1 MTATNLEVEQKFDV
15 DADTAWPDLAD
26 VPGVARVDA
35 PDVTELVA
43 VYYDTADLRLAR
55 VGVTL
60 RRRTGGDD
68 AGWHLKVPAGAGAP
82 NARTEYTEPMVAG
95 RAADP
100 AGGPLTEPPTALLAL
115 VPHRLRGAAVA
126 PIATLTTTR
135 TRYRLLDADGA
146 LIAEAVDDVV
156 DSVATVRPDGATGE
170 ARIAR
175 WREWEIE
182 LADGADERGDELLA
196 AVADRLL
203 AAGARS
209 SKSGNKLEQAL
220 GGGVRRRRPSPVP
233 AADGRAGDVLHAH
246 LIEQIDALLAR
257 DPEARRDEPDGVHKM
272 RVATRRLRSALAT
285 YRPLLDREVTDPIRD
300 ELKWIAGEL
309 GGPRDAEVLRERLIG
324 ALSQEPDD
332 LVFGPIAAR
341 ITETLQSDHRSAHD
355 ELLVALDSDRYW
367 ALLDALDELAQQ
379 PPFTELAGQPA
390 DEVITARVRKAFR
403 RVRALVDAGE
413 PEGAEHR
420 DEWFHEIRKAAKRL
434 RYAAESAAPAFGEKA
449 TALATA
455 AEDLQEV
462 LGEHQDSVVARQVL
476 RDMAARFF
484 LDGENTFSIGR
495 LHAREQYLARDMEE
509 RFPQVWSAVSH
520 KKLRRW
526 LKG

>member
-1 MTATNLEVEQKFDV
+1 MVTAEHLEVERKFDV
-15 DADTAWPDLAD
+15 DPDIPWPDLAD
-26 VPGVARVDA
+26 VPGVDWVDT

-43 VYYDTADLRLAR
+43 VYFDTPDLRLAR
-55 VGVTL
+55 TGVTL

-68 AGWHLKVPAGAGAP
+68 AGWHLKIPAGAGAP
-82 NARTEYTEPMVAG
+82 DARTEHTEPLDT
-95 RAADP
+95 AAEE
-100 AGGPLTEPPTALLAL
+100 GPPSSLLAL
-115 VPHRLRGAAVA
+115 VPHRLRGATVA

-135 TRYRLLDADGA
+135 TRYRLRDPDGA
-146 LIAEAVDDVV
+146 VLAEAVDDAV
-156 DSVATVRPDGATGE
+156 DSVATARPDGSDAPAGQAT
-170 ARIAR
+170 IAA
-175 WREWEIE
+175 WREWEVE
-182 LADGADERGDELLA
+182 LADGADDRGGELLA
-196 AVADRLL
+196 AVAERLL
-203 AAGARS
+203 AAGARPS
-209 SKSGNKLEQAL
+209 SSGNKLEQAL
-220 GGGVRRRRPSPVP
+220 GGGVRRHRPTPVA

-246 LIEQIDALLAR
+246 LVEQIDALITR
-257 DPEARRDEPDGVHKM
+257 DPQARRDEPDGVHKM

-285 YRPLLDREVTDPIRD
+285 YRPLLDRTLTDPIRD
-300 ELKWIAGEL
+300 ELKWVAGEL

-324 ALSQEPDD
+324 ALADEPDD

-341 ITETLQSDHRSAHD
+341 ITETLQADHRAAHD

-367 ALLDALDELAQQ
+367 ALLDELDGLAQQ
-379 PPFTELAGQPA
+379 PPFTALADEPA

-413 PEGAEHR
+413 PEDPAHR

-434 RYAAESAAPAFGEKA
+434 RYAAESAAPAFGDPA
-449 TALATA
+449 TALAGA

-476 RDMAARFF
+476 RDLAARLF

-495 LHAREQYLARDMEE
+495 LHAREQFLAGRMEE
-509 RFPQVWSAVSH
+509 RFPQVWSALSR

-526 LKG
+526 LTG